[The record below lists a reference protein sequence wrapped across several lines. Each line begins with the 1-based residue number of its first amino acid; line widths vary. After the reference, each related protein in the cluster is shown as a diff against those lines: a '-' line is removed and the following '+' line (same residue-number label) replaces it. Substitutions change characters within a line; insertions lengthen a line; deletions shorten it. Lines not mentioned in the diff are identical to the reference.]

1 MKKSLYIIVI
11 LITICFM
18 TKTYNDNNKMYDLK
32 IKSYNNSYVESFAKK
47 NKYNYEN
54 LSDSEFQKLNQ
65 EYSLYV
71 EIFDYNETSTIEIT
85 GYKGITKNL
94 IIPNTINGKKVTSIK
109 SLNNNVKT
117 ITISKN
123 ITNIDLEN
131 IKNIEIK
138 CYQNDYCNSLL
149 ENKEL
154 KVEQLNDS
162 TQTNFKNTNIDF
174 EYNIKNNEIEVT
186 SLNGEYLIIPETI
199 NGMKITT
206 ISLNIPNMPTSIYLP
221 SNIEKIN
228 GISSNINNELYT
240 SLTVQIITLLVAL
253 IILFVLNN
261 KKNQTI
267 YITSIYMLNIIYLL
281 VMNFI
286 AYNKPLNLISL
297 SIIITLIY
305 LIITISVLK
314 VQKRISKYD
323 EKIKDINDFKNEAL
337 KLALKTNNN
346 ELIETIKY
354 MDPVS
359 NDKTKNI
366 EEEILNDLKN
376 INDENQYSKIVSK
389 IKERNEICKN
399 TK

>member
-323 EKIKDINDFKNEAL
+323 EKIKNINDFKNEAL

>member
-1 MKKSLYIIVI
+1 
-11 LITICFM
+11 
-18 TKTYNDNNKMYDLK
+18 
-32 IKSYNNSYVESFAKK
+32 
-47 NKYNYEN
+47 
-54 LSDSEFQKLNQ
+54 
-65 EYSLYV
+65 
-71 EIFDYNETSTIEIT
+71 
-85 GYKGITKNL
+85 
-94 IIPNTINGKKVTSIK
+94 
-109 SLNNNVKT
+109 
-117 ITISKN
+117 
-123 ITNIDLEN
+123 
-131 IKNIEIK
+131 
-138 CYQNDYCNSLL
+138 
-149 ENKEL
+149 
-154 KVEQLNDS
+154 
-162 TQTNFKNTNIDF
+162 
-174 EYNIKNNEIEVT
+174 
-186 SLNGEYLIIPETI
+186 
-199 NGMKITT
+199 
-206 ISLNIPNMPTSIYLP
+206 
-221 SNIEKIN
+221 
-228 GISSNINNELYT
+228 
-240 SLTVQIITLLVAL
+240 
-253 IILFVLNN
+253 
-261 KKNQTI
+261 
-267 YITSIYMLNIIYLL
+267 MLNIIYLL

-323 EKIKDINDFKNEAL
+323 EKIKNINDFKNEAL

>member
-1 MKKSLYIIVI
+1 
-11 LITICFM
+11 
-18 TKTYNDNNKMYDLK
+18 
-32 IKSYNNSYVESFAKK
+32 
-47 NKYNYEN
+47 
-54 LSDSEFQKLNQ
+54 
-65 EYSLYV
+65 
-71 EIFDYNETSTIEIT
+71 
-85 GYKGITKNL
+85 
-94 IIPNTINGKKVTSIK
+94 
-109 SLNNNVKT
+109 
-117 ITISKN
+117 
-123 ITNIDLEN
+123 
-131 IKNIEIK
+131 
-138 CYQNDYCNSLL
+138 
-149 ENKEL
+149 
-154 KVEQLNDS
+154 
-162 TQTNFKNTNIDF
+162 
-174 EYNIKNNEIEVT
+174 
-186 SLNGEYLIIPETI
+186 
-199 NGMKITT
+199 MKITT
-206 ISLNIPNMPTSIYLP
+206 ISLNITNMPTSIYLP

-253 IILFVLNN
+253 TILFILNN

-286 AYNKPLNLISL
+286 AYNKPSNLISL

-305 LIITISVLK
+305 LIITISVLT

-323 EKIKDINDFKNEAL
+323 EKIKNINDFKNEAL

-376 INDENQYSKIVSK
+376 INDENQYNKIISK
-389 IKERNEICKN
+389 IKERNGICKN

>member
-261 KKNQTI
+261 KKTQTI

-323 EKIKDINDFKNEAL
+323 EKIKNINDFKNEAL